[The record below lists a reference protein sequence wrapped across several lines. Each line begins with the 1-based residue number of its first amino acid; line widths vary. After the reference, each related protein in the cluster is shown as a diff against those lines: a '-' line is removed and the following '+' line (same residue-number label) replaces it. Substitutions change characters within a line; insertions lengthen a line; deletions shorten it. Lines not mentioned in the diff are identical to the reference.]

1 MSCSKSST
9 MQFIA
14 MIILLDILGSS
25 YSMQKLNTLPI
36 SKSRMANVEDPVIG
50 ILTQPLSPL
59 FMKKFPNKDYKGYV
73 ASSYVKWVELTGA
86 RAVVI
91 PHFVDIKQIAEL
103 LT

>member
-1 MSCSKSST
+1 
-9 MQFIA
+9 
-14 MIILLDILGSS
+14 
-25 YSMQKLNTLPI
+25 
-36 SKSRMANVEDPVIG
+36 MANVEDPVIG

-103 LT
+103 LTQIDGLVLPGGKTNLLIK